1 MRCGCACPCSC
12 TIVDIAW
19 HCHRAFHHH
28 HHPPKQTRVTTN
40 TTTLCIVQ
48 AQSERCGQ
56 TYDTINQ
63 LSNLCVSKKK
73 GGGGGSAQKGTT
85 YRSDGSHQLWC
96 QPLTRVLSTHGPFCR
111 FCCRLTVKG
120 RKSLLRRRH
129 RCKLALVCL
138 VRTDEPRHV
147 TGRTS

>member
-1 MRCGCACPCSC
+1 
-12 TIVDIAW
+12 V
-19 HCHRAFHHH
+19 HVRAAVRSLTSLGTATEHS
-28 HHPPKQTRVTTN
+28 
-40 TTTLCIVQ
+40 TTTTTHPNKQESRPTQPRSASCKHSQNVAGKHMI
-48 AQSERCGQ
+48 QS
-56 TYDTINQ
+56 INSVTCAYQ
-63 LSNLCVSKKK
+63 KRR
-73 GGGGGSAQKGTT
+73 GGGGSAQKGTT